1 MANFSGFDHMYIY
14 EFRDLLYLYRTMQ
27 VKSCVLIYPIS
38 LPVHHMG
45 TPQELVVKVLCLC
58 GSTDQ
63 KLIFCLI
70 RCPQLTKYTPTDWT
84 LDRKFTVKRCTIY
97 LMASDMIEEMLLQ
110 EGINKRKKWMKKD
123 LKQFTPDVKCLCS
136 FLIMI

>member
-1 MANFSGFDHMYIY
+1 MCVDLSNFSSSSSHGNTTRIG
-14 EFRDLLYLYRTMQ
+14 
-27 VKSCVLIYPIS
+27 S
-38 LPVHHMG
+38 
-45 TPQELVVKVLCLC
+45 KVLYLC

-63 KLIFCLI
+63 KLAYFLPNLLPSTD
-70 RCPQLTKYTPTDWT
+70 RKYIPTDWT
-84 LDRKFTVKRCTIY
+84 LDRKLTVKRCIIY
-97 LMASDMIEEMLLQ
+97 LMASNMMIEEMLLQ

>member
-1 MANFSGFDHMYIY
+1 
-14 EFRDLLYLYRTMQ
+14 MQ
-27 VKSCVLIYPIS
+27 VKSCVDLSNFSSSSSRGNTTRIGS
-38 LPVHHMG
+38 
-45 TPQELVVKVLCLC
+45 EVLCLC

-63 KLIFCLI
+63 KAYFLPNLLPSTD
-70 RCPQLTKYTPTDWT
+70 RKYTPTDWT

-123 LKQFTPDVKCLCS
+123 LKQFTPDVKCLYS

>member
-27 VKSCVLIYPIS
+27 VELCVLIVLIYPIS

-63 KLIFCLI
+63 MPSTD
-70 RCPQLTKYTPTDWT
+70 RKYTPTDWT

-136 FLIMI
+136 FLIMIQLFE

>member
-1 MANFSGFDHMYIY
+1 MCVDLSNFSSSSSHGNTTRIG
-14 EFRDLLYLYRTMQ
+14 
-27 VKSCVLIYPIS
+27 S
-38 LPVHHMG
+38 
-45 TPQELVVKVLCLC
+45 KVLCLC

-70 RCPQLTKYTPTDWT
+70 CCPQLTENITPTDWT

-123 LKQFTPDVKCLCS
+123 LKQFTPDIKCV
-136 FLIMI
+136 